1 MEDLGIFEK
10 VIMSVKKESKN
21 KNNIYKIS
29 MKFNKQLNKEE
40 KISKIKYQL
49 IKQSMNHF
57 YSQY

>member
-49 IKQSMNHF
+49 IK
-57 YSQY
+57 